1 MTEQSSVNPE
11 SGAETAV
18 PASIREARPAPA
30 PLPVEVS
37 LDWPRAWPETG
48 AHGVL
53 KSVPEDFV
61 VDELPLAL
69 PSGQGEHVWLQVEKR
84 NANTAWVAA
93 RLAEFAG
100 VREMD
105 VGYAGLKDRRALT
118 TQWFSLYLPKGET
131 PDFRALNNDE
141 FRILRQSR
149 HERKLRRGDL
159 AGNRFV
165 LRLRQVTGA
174 ADAIEQ
180 NLQAIAR
187 NGFPNYFGD
196 QRFGHDA
203 GNIYSGVAML
213 RREIRVRNPTR
224 KGLFLSAVRSWVFN
238 QVLAARIRQG
248 NWLTC
253 LAGEVADAQVPTGPL
268 WGRGR
273 PLVSDLQAGLEQQV
287 LEPLASI
294 CDGLEHSGL
303 GQERRDLVV
312 RPAGL
317 QWQWQPTG
325 NDTDLVLEFILG
337 PGFYAT
343 ALLREVMAVS
353 EPDHTDSQEPEAE

>member
-1 MTEQSSVNPE
+1 MTEHE
-11 SGAETAV
+11 SA
-18 PASIREARPAPA
+18 ASAAPVADDRAAAA
-30 PLPVEVS
+30 PQPVHVD
-37 LDWPRAWPETG
+37 LDWPRGWPFTG
-48 AHGVL
+48 ATGVL
-53 KSVPEDFV
+53 KSIPEDFV

-69 PSGQGEHVWLQVEKR
+69 PTGQGEHVWLHIEKR

-105 VGYAGLKDRRALT
+105 VGYAGLKDRRAVT

-131 PDFRALNNDE
+131 PDFRQLDNEE
-141 FRILRQSR
+141 FRILRQQR

-165 LRLRQVTGA
+165 LRLRNVDGPR
-174 ADAIEQ
+174 DAIEQ

-203 GNIYSGVAML
+203 GNIHSGIAML

-238 QVLAARIRQG
+238 QVLAERVRQG
-248 NWLTC
+248 NWFSLMT
-253 LAGEVADAQVPTGPL
+253 GEVVDAQVPTGPL

-273 PLVSDLQAGLEQQV
+273 PLVSEQQLELEQSV
-287 LEPLASI
+287 LEPLAEV
-294 CDGLEHSGL
+294 CNGLEHSGL

-312 RPAGL
+312 RPAAM
-317 QWQWQPTG
+317 QWQWHDSDEQP
-325 NDTDLVLEFILG
+325 DLVLEFILG

-343 ALLREVMAVS
+343 ALLRELMAVTEPDFS
-353 EPDHTDSQEPEAE
+353 EPQEQEAE